1 MQTIFI
7 QKKFKKGYWR
17 HVMLDDSAMRKGYS
31 DRMIAKATVAR
42 GSLSPRSRKVRQRGG
57 PVMPLANAG
66 GRQD

>member
-1 MQTIFI
+1 
-7 QKKFKKGYWR
+7 
-17 HVMLDDSAMRKGYS
+17 MLDDSAMRKGYS